1 MRGVL
6 ARIACTD
13 KQLESWTATLE
24 RSPYRELVEH
34 GRMLREL
41 SSATRQALVN
51 RLMRELAVWQTPPI
65 ADLVDRSDWTPA
77 DLRRHATL
85 FLCVDRPDLDR
96 YACVLRA
103 IIGQTLAA
111 LRRDKAVTP
120 GTAVTFFLDE
130 LARLGPMATV
140 ARAVDAAPDSGVR
153 PWMFFASSAE
163 MRKHYPNA
171 DGMSASC
178 AAHCYIEPDAAAAHE
193 IGQRLGFVKSLFGGE
208 ERPMVSAKELAGPE
222 FADKVIALVRNE
234 APARLV
240 LPTELKMA
248 QRRGK

>member
-6 ARIACTD
+6 ARIACSD
-13 KQLESWTATLE
+13 DQLDVLDRDAGPLAVP
-24 RSPYRELVEH
+24 RARRH
-34 GRMLREL
+34 GRVLREL
-41 SSATRQALVN
+41 RSATRQALVD

-65 ADLVDRSDWTPA
+65 ADLIDRSDWTPA
-77 DLRRHATL
+77 DLRRRATL

-120 GTAVTFFLDE
+120 GTTVTFFLDE

-140 ARAVDAAPDSGVR
+140 ARAVDAAPDCGVR

-163 MRKHYPNA
+163 MRA
-171 DGMSASC
+171 T
-178 AAHCYIEPDAAAAHE
+178 I
-193 IGQRLGFVKSLFGGE
+193 RT
-208 ERPMVSAKELAGPE
+208 
-222 FADKVIALVRNE
+222 
-234 APARLV
+234 
-240 LPTELKMA
+240 PTA
-248 QRRGK
+248 